1 MNTLSINFRLLR
13 VLSGFPT
20 ADDVFLPAISLPAK
34 PPEDPIRAGVAGRRE
49 LEAVRE
55 SLVLS
60 EAPKAPMSS
69 PPGVLGD
76 VSCVRPLPL
85 AGAAG
90 GAIQPPLSA
99 DLLDCVWRGVRIEI
113 LPTGLSP
120 SRASIS
126 NVHGRPVKHSL

>member
-1 MNTLSINFRLLR
+1 MPSPPFIRMRLASARVAPMNTLSINFRLLR

-69 PPGVLGD
+69 PRRTRR
-76 VSCVRPLPL
+76 C
-85 AGAAG
+85 
-90 GAIQPPLSA
+90 
-99 DLLDCVWRGVRIEI
+99 
-113 LPTGLSP
+113 
-120 SRASIS
+120 
-126 NVHGRPVKHSL
+126 